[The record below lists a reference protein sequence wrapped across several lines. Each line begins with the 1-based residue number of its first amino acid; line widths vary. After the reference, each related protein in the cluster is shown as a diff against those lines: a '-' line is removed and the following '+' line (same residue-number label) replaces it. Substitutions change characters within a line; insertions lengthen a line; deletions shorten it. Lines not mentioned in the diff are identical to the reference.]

1 MTDIKTLLRQTI
13 DNQIANDVAG
23 VKDQLATV
31 IQNRAR
37 AMVQESM
44 ARSYNAPNYSHGDDI
59 SVTFVDFHDIEVD
72 GSEQPKLLLS
82 PGSYEINEVEISYTV
97 SGRRSPATRFE
108 PAEEPEIEFT
118 IDRVVYTSWDDERE
132 EVSKPRTVSGP
143 EAEKYVPN
151 AVYRSIYDQLVGM
164 AESKTGPFSDDY

>member
-1 MTDIKTLLRQTI
+1 MTDIKSLLRQTI
-13 DNQIANDVAG
+13 DSQIANDVAG

-44 ARSYNAPNYSHGDDI
+44 ARSYNAPNYSHGDGTTA
-59 SVTFVDFHDIEVD
+59 TFVDFYDVQVD
-72 GSEQPKLLLS
+72 GSESKLLLS
-82 PGSYEINEVEISYTV
+82 PGSYEINEVQINYTV

-108 PAEEPEIEFT
+108 PAEEPEFEFT
-118 IDRVVYTSWDDERE
+118 VDRVVYTPWDDDRE
-132 EVSKPRTVSGP
+132 EFGEPQTVSGP
-143 EAEKYVPN
+143 EAEKYVPS

-164 AESKTGPFSDDY
+164 AESQTGPFSNDY